1 MIKRALAHMRGRT
14 YGLKSKDIRERP
26 YEIIVNGQA
35 KTLFHSA
42 FNTDW
47 LPELGITP
55 DTIVDLGSFDGG
67 DAYRFKATFP
77 DARVITVEADPTR
90 HAIVSENLS
99 GQEIEI
105 ANHAACGT
113 DGDIDWYPAAIDGQ
127 ADAQGS
133 IFKHTEAYQK
143 KFSQVEQAKTPD
155 KVAGKRF
162 DTFAKE
168 ANIETVSLLHM
179 DIEGAEHSVLQTLG
193 PVRPRLIY
201 LEWREGFF
209 QGKAC
214 GPETEAMLADMG
226 YKLILQKTADRLYF
240 LPGR

>member
-1 MIKRALAHMRGRT
+1 MLKRFLAIILGRK
-14 YGLKSKDIRERP
+14 YGLRSNDIKERP
-26 YEIIVNGQA
+26 YEVIIDGET

-47 LPELGITP
+47 LQELGVAP
-55 DTIVDLGSFDGG
+55 ETIVDLGSYDGG
-67 DAYRFKATFP
+67 DAYRFKARFP
-77 DARVITVEADPTR
+77 SARVITVEADPTR
-90 HAIVSENLS
+90 HAIATGNLS
-99 GQEIEI
+99 GQDIEI
-105 ANHAACGT
+105 ANHAACGI
-113 DGDIDWYPAAIDGQ
+113 DGDIDWYPVLSDGQ

-143 KFSQVEQAKTPD
+143 KFTQVEQS
-155 KVAGKRF
+155 KVPTTVSGKRF

-168 ANIETVSLLHM
+168 MAIETVSLLHM

-214 GPETEAMLADMG
+214 GPETERLLADMG

-240 LPGR
+240 RPES